1 MEAEFFLWGSLGYG
15 LDKFAPQL
23 ADGGPKPIGVRIA
36 KLSPLIRDV
45 IAQFGFQE
53 VGHLRAIKE
62 TVTGFPRPL
71 LNLSRES
78 FATVMNDAF
87 GHPLQPS
94 FDPYA
99 NDINYLLASYVIPY
113 VGLTGY
119 VGANP
124 KLHSP
129 IAKRLV
135 AGLLGVESG
144 QDAVLRALLY
154 ERGRENV
161 EPYGVTVTEF
171 TNRISELR
179 NKLGRQ
185 GIKDEGLRVKPK
197 IGAEG
202 SIRGNILAGGKYS
215 LSYDRTPEEILRIV
229 YGSGQ
234 ESKPGGFYPNGAEDC
249 CDISSY
255 AIDLSTENKT
265 TCKNTPNYNLCL
277 KTLLHDERSASGD
290 ITTLAL
296 IMVDAIKAKA
306 NQGAEIISTL
316 LNSNHPE
323 EWTVPLKKCAFSYKV
338 ILTVSLPL
346 AIEALTKG
354 NPKFAEDCMVGCFGD
369 SQNCE
374 ENFKSSISPLV

>member
-1 MEAEFFLWGSLGYG
+1 MIVFVYFSLLILLPLSSSYSVDECFINDQNNYVARNVPKSDVDLIEFPLNLEFMEAEFFLWGSLGYG
-15 LDKFAPQL
+15 LDKFAPEL
-23 ADGGPKPIGVRIA
+23 ADGGPVPISARIA

-53 VGHLRAIKE
+53 VGHVRAIKD
-62 TVTGFPRPL
+62 TVAGFPRPL

-87 GHPLQPS
+87 GHPLEPP

-129 IAKRLV
+129 TAKRLV

-161 EPYGVTVTEF
+161 KPYGITVTEF
-171 TNRISELR
+171 TNRISALR
-179 NKLGRQ
+179 NKLGRH
-185 GIKDEGLRVKPK
+185 GIKDEGLRVQREF
-197 IGAEG
+197 GAEG
-202 SIRGNILAGGKYS
+202 SIRGNILAGDKYS
-215 LSYDRTPEEILRIV
+215 LAYDRTPEEILRIV

-234 ESKPGGFYPNGAEDC
+234 ESKPGGFYPNGAEGR
-249 CDISSY
+249 IAKSY
-255 AIDLSTENKT
+255 L
-265 TCKNTPNYNLCL
+265 
-277 KTLLHDERSASGD
+277 
-290 ITTLAL
+290 
-296 IMVDAIKAKA
+296 
-306 NQGAEIISTL
+306 
-316 LNSNHPE
+316 
-323 EWTVPLKKCAFSYKV
+323 
-338 ILTVSLPL
+338 
-346 AIEALTKG
+346 
-354 NPKFAEDCMVGCFGD
+354 
-369 SQNCE
+369 
-374 ENFKSSISPLV
+374 

>member
-1 MEAEFFLWGSLGYG
+1 MIVFVYFSLLILLPLSSSYSVDECFINDQNNYVARNVPKSDVDLIEFPLNLEFMEAEFFLWGSLGYG
-15 LDKFAPQL
+15 LDKFAPEL
-23 ADGGPKPIGVRIA
+23 ADGGPVPISAQIA

-53 VGHLRAIKE
+53 VGHVRAIKD
-62 TVTGFPRPL
+62 TVAGFPRPL

-87 GHPLQPS
+87 GHPLEPP

-129 IAKRLV
+129 TAKRLV

-161 EPYGVTVTEF
+161 KPYGITVTEF
-171 TNRISELR
+171 TNRISALR
-179 NKLGRQ
+179 NKLGRH
-185 GIKDEGLRVKPK
+185 GIKDEGLRVQREF
-197 IGAEG
+197 GAEG
-202 SIRGNILAGGKYS
+202 SIRGNILAGDKYS
-215 LSYDRTPEEILRIV
+215 LAYDRTPEEILRIV

-234 ESKPGGFYPNGAEDC
+234 ESKPGGFYPNGAEGR
-249 CDISSY
+249 IAKSY
-255 AIDLSTENKT
+255 L
-265 TCKNTPNYNLCL
+265 
-277 KTLLHDERSASGD
+277 
-290 ITTLAL
+290 
-296 IMVDAIKAKA
+296 
-306 NQGAEIISTL
+306 
-316 LNSNHPE
+316 
-323 EWTVPLKKCAFSYKV
+323 
-338 ILTVSLPL
+338 
-346 AIEALTKG
+346 
-354 NPKFAEDCMVGCFGD
+354 
-369 SQNCE
+369 
-374 ENFKSSISPLV
+374 

>member
-1 MEAEFFLWGSLGYG
+1 MIVFVYFSLLILLPLSSSYSVDEYFINDHNNYVARNVPKSDVDLIEFSLNLEFMEAEFFLWGSLGYG
-15 LDKFAPQL
+15 LDKFAPEL
-23 ADGGPKPIGVRIA
+23 ADGGPVPISARIA

-53 VGHLRAIKE
+53 VGHVRAIKD
-62 TVTGFPRPL
+62 TVAGFPRPL

-87 GHPLQPS
+87 GHPLEPP

-129 IAKRLV
+129 AAKRLV

-161 EPYGVTVTEF
+161 KPYGITVTEF
-171 TNRISELR
+171 TNRISALR
-179 NKLGRQ
+179 NKLGRH
-185 GIKDEGLRVKPK
+185 GIKDEGLRVQREF
-197 IGAEG
+197 GAEG
-202 SIRGNILAGGKYS
+202 SIRGNILAGDKYS
-215 LSYDRTPEEILRIV
+215 LAYDRTPEEILRIV

-234 ESKPGGFYPNGAEDC
+234 ESKPGGFYPNGAEGR
-249 CDISSY
+249 IAKSY
-255 AIDLSTENKT
+255 L
-265 TCKNTPNYNLCL
+265 
-277 KTLLHDERSASGD
+277 
-290 ITTLAL
+290 
-296 IMVDAIKAKA
+296 
-306 NQGAEIISTL
+306 
-316 LNSNHPE
+316 
-323 EWTVPLKKCAFSYKV
+323 
-338 ILTVSLPL
+338 
-346 AIEALTKG
+346 
-354 NPKFAEDCMVGCFGD
+354 
-369 SQNCE
+369 
-374 ENFKSSISPLV
+374 

>member
-1 MEAEFFLWGSLGYG
+1 MIVFVYFSLLILLPLSSSYSVDEYFINDHNNYVARNVPKSDVDLIEFPLNLEFMEAEFFLWGSLGYG
-15 LDKFAPQL
+15 LDKFAPEL
-23 ADGGPKPIGVRIA
+23 ADGGPVPISARIA

-53 VGHLRAIKE
+53 VGHVRAIKD
-62 TVTGFPRPL
+62 TVAGFPRPL

-87 GHPLQPS
+87 GHPLEPP

-129 IAKRLV
+129 TAKRLV

-161 EPYGVTVTEF
+161 KPYGIRVTEF
-171 TNRISELR
+171 TNRISALR
-179 NKLGRQ
+179 NKLGRH
-185 GIKDEGLRVKPK
+185 GIKDEGLRVQREF
-197 IGAEG
+197 GAEG
-202 SIRGNILAGGKYS
+202 RIRGNILAGDKYS
-215 LSYDRTPEEILRIV
+215 LAYDRTPEEILRIV

-234 ESKPGGFYPNGAEDC
+234 ESKPGGFYPNGAEGR
-249 CDISSY
+249 IAKSY
-255 AIDLSTENKT
+255 L
-265 TCKNTPNYNLCL
+265 
-277 KTLLHDERSASGD
+277 
-290 ITTLAL
+290 
-296 IMVDAIKAKA
+296 
-306 NQGAEIISTL
+306 
-316 LNSNHPE
+316 
-323 EWTVPLKKCAFSYKV
+323 
-338 ILTVSLPL
+338 
-346 AIEALTKG
+346 
-354 NPKFAEDCMVGCFGD
+354 
-369 SQNCE
+369 
-374 ENFKSSISPLV
+374 